1 MKNKSKNTVEMKKYT
16 LGQNFDHYSYMEALH
31 NEYARRQK
39 HNSLKNGKEGRW
51 N

>member
-1 MKNKSKNTVEMKKYT
+1 MNNKPKNTLEMKKYT
-16 LGQNFDHYSYMEALH
+16 VGQTFDLQSYMEALN

-39 HNSLKNGKEGRW
+39 YNPLRTGKEDRW

>member
-1 MKNKSKNTVEMKKYT
+1 MYNKSNIIKMKKYT
-16 LGQNFDHYSYMEALH
+16 LGQTFDLQSYMEALN

-39 HNSLKNGKEGRW
+39 HNSLRKGKEGRW

>member
-1 MKNKSKNTVEMKKYT
+1 MKNKSKNTLEMKKYT
-16 LGQNFDHYSYMEALH
+16 VGQTFDLQSYMEALN

-39 HNSLKNGKEGRW
+39 HNSLKNGKEDRW

>member
-1 MKNKSKNTVEMKKYT
+1 MKNKLNIIEMKKYT
-16 LGQNFDHYSYMEALH
+16 LGQSFDLQSYMEELN

-39 HNSLKNGKEGRW
+39 HNSLKKGKEGRW

>member
-1 MKNKSKNTVEMKKYT
+1 MNNKSIIIKMKKYT
-16 LGQNFDHYSYMEALH
+16 VGQTFDLQSYMEALN

-39 HNSLKNGKEGRW
+39 YNSLRKGKEGRW

>member
-1 MKNKSKNTVEMKKYT
+1 MYNKTKIIKMKKYT
-16 LGQNFDHYSYMEALH
+16 FGKTFDLQSYMEALN

-39 HNSLKNGKEGRW
+39 YNSLRKGKEGRW

>member
-1 MKNKSKNTVEMKKYT
+1 MKKYT
-16 LGQNFDHYSYMEALH
+16 LGQTFDLQSYMEALN

-39 HNSLKNGKEGRW
+39 YNSLKNGKEGRW